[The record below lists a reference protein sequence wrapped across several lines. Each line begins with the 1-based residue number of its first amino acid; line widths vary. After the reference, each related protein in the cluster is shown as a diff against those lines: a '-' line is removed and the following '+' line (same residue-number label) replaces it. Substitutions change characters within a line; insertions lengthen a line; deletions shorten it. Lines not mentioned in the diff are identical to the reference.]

1 MAAAPPALIVQQKLP
16 ALTRFVTLTRARGW
30 SQQGGVRWPHRRR
43 ADSIFVLTFAGGA
56 GAEAIDRSIDV
67 DRLLSSYGVSFDNT
81 RFAAAL
87 RLVASSARA
96 PHWRQR
102 RRR

>member
-1 MAAAPPALIVQQKLP
+1 MAARPPPVLRRPKLP
-16 ALTRFVTLTRARGW
+16 ALTRFFPLTRARGW
-30 SQQGGVRWPHRRR
+30 SQQGVRWPHRRR
-43 ADSIFVLTFAGGA
+43 ADSNFVLTFAGGT
-56 GAEAIDRSIDV
+56 EAIDRSIDV
-67 DRLLSSYGVSFDNT
+67 DRPLSSYGVSFDNT